1 MAVLAHPNV
10 VNVYDYGRAPPT
22 DGGAAY
28 LVMSYLVMSYVDGQ
42 PLSRRIAEAGR
53 LSVAETGSV
62 LVQAAEAL
70 HAAHRGGIIHCAV
83 KPANLL
89 VAPDGTV
96 TLVDFGVARFAAA
109 IASTATT
116 TTAAT
121 AVLGTALYMA
131 PEQVTGR
138 PVSPAT
144 DIYAL
149 GAVAYHCLA
158 GRAPFT
164 GESLLEIA
172 LRHLSDEPPP
182 LPSDVPPA
190 LRIVITRAMSK
201 DPRGATPPPPTSPT
215 PYAAPWRAAARPAP
229 RCRTCPKC
237 VTRQRGPESRGGP
250 WRPR

>member
-1 MAVLAHPNV
+1 MP
-10 VNVYDYGRAPPT
+10 
-22 DGGAAY
+22 
-28 LVMSYLVMSYVDGQ
+28 
-42 PLSRRIAEAGR
+42 
-53 LSVAETGSV
+53 
-62 LVQAAEAL
+62 
-70 HAAHRGGIIHCAV
+70 HRGGIIHCDV

-89 VAPDGTV
+89 VASDGTV
-96 TLVDFGVARFAAA
+96 TMVDFGVARSAA
-109 IASTATT
+109 ATT

-131 PEQVTGR
+131 PEQVSGH
-138 PVSPAT
+138 PVSPTT

-149 GAVAYHCLA
+149 GAVAYHCLG

-201 DPRGATPPPPTSPT
+201 DPARRYPPRPTSPT
-215 PYAAPWRAAARPAP
+215 PCAAPWRATARPGP
-229 RCRTCPKC
+229 RCGTCP
-237 VTRQRGPESRGGP
+237 VVRDPPARPRRSRGGRGECRGECRGERRGSAAARRRRVGGRARVRLADD
-250 WRPR
+250 RPFSPAHPASVDGHSEHGAT

>member
-1 MAVLAHPNV
+1 MP
-10 VNVYDYGRAPPT
+10 
-22 DGGAAY
+22 
-28 LVMSYLVMSYVDGQ
+28 
-42 PLSRRIAEAGR
+42 
-53 LSVAETGSV
+53 
-62 LVQAAEAL
+62 
-70 HAAHRGGIIHCAV
+70 HRGGIIHCDV

-89 VAPDGTV
+89 VASDGTV
-96 TLVDFGVARFAAA
+96 TMVDFGVARSAA
-109 IASTATT
+109 ATT

-131 PEQVTGR
+131 PEQVSGH
-138 PVSPAT
+138 PVSPTT

-149 GAVAYHCLA
+149 GAVAYHCLG

-201 DPRGATPPPPTSPT
+201 DPARRYPPRPTSPT
-215 PYAAPWRAAARPAP
+215 PCAAPWRATARPGP
-229 RCRTCPKC
+229 RCGTCP
-237 VTRQRGPESRGGP
+237 VVRDPPARPRRSRGGP
-250 WRPR
+250 R